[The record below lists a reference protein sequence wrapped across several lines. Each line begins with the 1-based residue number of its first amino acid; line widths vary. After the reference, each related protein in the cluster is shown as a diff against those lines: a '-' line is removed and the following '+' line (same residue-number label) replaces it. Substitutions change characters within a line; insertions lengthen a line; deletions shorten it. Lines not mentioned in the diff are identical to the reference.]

1 MFQEMDHVLLPALC
15 FLVLLPCWVYGL
27 GSMSS
32 IAVSYGEDGPVF
44 CGLSSEGSHL
54 VTCFGTDASIL
65 YGAPPNIPF
74 LGLTAGDG
82 FVCGLLLD
90 TRQPYCWGSN
100 SYVKS
105 GVPQPMIEG
114 AKYSELSAGDN
125 HLCAVQANADV
136 IHGANGG
143 SSVVD
148 CWGYNMTATH
158 VFPEPVSTISAG
170 SVFNCGLYARN
181 RTVFCWGDETVAV
194 LLDWPPGMCGSSL

>member
-1 MFQEMDHVLLPALC
+1 V
-15 FLVLLPCWVYGL
+15 LPCLASVLGL
-27 GSMSS
+27 WPWIHVVHCSVSRGGWSS
-32 IAVSYGEDGPVF
+32 VLRPGLRRLPTWSPASVRMPLF
-44 CGLSSEGSHL
+44 CMALRPTSLSSAL
-54 VTCFGTDASIL
+54 QQ
-65 YGAPPNIPF
+65 
-74 LGLTAGDG
+74 GDG

-125 HLCAVQANADV
+125 HLCAVQANADG